1 MKLVTFVGH
10 CFLTYSIKRY
20 YIYLLT
26 STTYNQLVTPN
37 GEILKQKDN
46 YDTRHGVCHYPI
58 TTTNQWSICITHSY
72 INCTHWLIKLLSRL
86 NADYH
91 QWVEKSNCYGD
102 HIRAG
107 NDRVKKIIEDSTGLR
122 VDQVCGPLGKGG
134 GATDGNTGRTIYS

>member
-1 MKLVTFVGH
+1 MT
-10 CFLTYSIKRY
+10 
-20 YIYLLT
+20 
-26 STTYNQLVTPN
+26 Q
-37 GEILKQKDN
+37 
-46 YDTRHGVCHYPI
+46 DTGVCHYPI
-58 TTTNQWSICITHSY
+58 TTTNQWPICITHSY
-72 INCTHWLIKLLSRL
+72 INCKHWLIKLLSRL